1 VGEGDG
7 AKEMEGMVVA
17 LKVESS
23 VLLLSTFSLIV
34 TFTLM
39 FPSEAT
45 ALVVVVEFVLVFT
58 AAAVAAVVTVFSTAD
73 VSPVDSS
80 TFVAFVVLELILLN
94 IWRNWGLN
102 LGCPLNKD
110 APFKVLSH
118 FALGMTPN
126 TANLQSDFSKFK
138 PRMAAT

>member
-1 VGEGDG
+1 MGEGDG

-45 ALVVVVEFVLVFT
+45 VVVVVEFVLVFT

-126 TANLQSDFSKFK
+126 TADLQSDFTKFK
-138 PRMAAT
+138 PRMATT